1 MERYLAQ
8 TDIVFIAL
16 KRFDVLS
23 NNWHGYQQMESNK
36 TLILGVTTKGHK
48 VFLRTNLSDIYLDA
62 HGELQCKDNANWS
75 KLLQIGRD
83 AVYEMADTELLPI
96 FLNEYYKGKASFTF
110 EVESN

>member
-1 MERYLAQ
+1 VERYLAQ
-8 TDIVFIAL
+8 TDIVLITL

-48 VFLRTNLSDIYLDA
+48 VFLRTNLSEIYLDA
-62 HGELQCKDNANWS
+62 TGKLQCKDSENWS

-83 AVYEMADTELLPI
+83 AVYEMVDTELLPL

-110 EVESN
+110 EVEV